1 MRAVLRLLGLVKK
14 YLNRVVLAIA
24 MMIFGTLLVAV
35 QPKLIQYAV
44 DQVYEGGRWHLLVW
58 VALGIFLATVLR
70 SILNYLERI
79 LMEWVAQRVIYDLR
93 NSIYH
98 HLQSLSFSFYDKSQT
113 GQLMSR
119 ATADVETLRRFMS
132 FGILRLVSTVL
143 TMLVVL
149 VLLLQMHWRL
159 TVVAMST
166 MPLLILVVW
175 QFAVKVRPR
184 YRGIQQQMAQITTVL
199 QEAISGVRVVRAFA
213 QEEREIERF
222 RQQNWKYLE
231 LNITT
236 LRLWAFYFP
245 LMAFLGGLGST
256 VVLWYGGQLV
266 INGQLTMGQMLAF
279 QTLLMQLL
287 QPIRMIGWLVNMA
300 TQASAAGQRV
310 FEILD
315 TKSDV
320 TEQPE
325 ARELTNVTGRV
336 RFEKVSFSYDGG
348 NLVLDNLNI
357 DAQPGET
364 IALLG
369 ATGSGKSSIINLIPR
384 FYDVTHGRVTID
396 GTDVRDVT
404 LQSLRA
410 NIGIVLQ
417 ETFLFSAT
425 IRDNI
430 AYGKPGATDPEV
442 ITAAK
447 AARIHDFIMTLPEG
461 YQALVGERGVGLS
474 GGQKQR
480 VAIARALLMDP
491 KVLILDEATSSVDTE
506 TEYFIQQAFNELMKN
521 RTTFV
526 IAQRLSTVKNAQQ
539 IIVLDNGN
547 IGEQGT
553 HQELLH
559 AGGVYREIYEMQF
572 KQQEEA
578 LQHMREPENFTV
590 ERSVN

>member
-1 MRAVLRLLGLVKK
+1 
-14 YLNRVVLAIA
+14 
-24 MMIFGTLLVAV
+24 
-35 QPKLIQYAV
+35 
-44 DQVYEGGRWHLLVW
+44 
-58 VALGIFLATVLR
+58 
-70 SILNYLERI
+70 
-79 LMEWVAQRVIYDLR
+79 
-93 NSIYH
+93 
-98 HLQSLSFSFYDKSQT
+98 
-113 GQLMSR
+113 
-119 ATADVETLRRFMS
+119 
-132 FGILRLVSTVL
+132 
-143 TMLVVL
+143 
-149 VLLLQMHWRL
+149 
-159 TVVAMST
+159 
-166 MPLLILVVW
+166 
-175 QFAVKVRPR
+175 
-184 YRGIQQQMAQITTVL
+184 
-199 QEAISGVRVVRAFA
+199 
-213 QEEREIERF
+213 
-222 RQQNWKYLE
+222 
-231 LNITT
+231 
-236 LRLWAFYFP
+236 
-245 LMAFLGGLGST
+245 
-256 VVLWYGGQLV
+256 
-266 INGQLTMGQMLAF
+266 
-279 QTLLMQLL
+279 
-287 QPIRMIGWLVNMA
+287 WLVNMA

>member
-1 MRAVLRLLGLVKK
+1 MYIVIRLLSLVKK
-14 YLNRVVLAIA
+14 YMNRVILAVA
-24 MMIFGTLLVAV
+24 MMTFGTLLVAA

-44 DQVYEGGRWHLLVW
+44 DQVYKGGRWHLLAW
-58 VALGIFLATVLR
+58 IALAIFLVTVVR
-70 SILNYLERI
+70 SLLNYLERI

-98 HLQSLSFSFYDKSQT
+98 HLQSLSFSFYDKAQT

-159 TVVAMST
+159 TIVAMST

-175 QFAVKVRPR
+175 QFAIKVRPR
-184 YRGIQQQMAQITTVL
+184 YRVIQQQMGHITTVL

-222 RQQNWKYLE
+222 KQQNWKYLE

-245 LMAFLGGLGST
+245 LMTFLGGLGST
-256 VVLWYGGQLV
+256 VVLWYGGRLV
-266 INGQLTMGQMLAF
+266 IAGELTMGQMLAF

-320 TEQPE
+320 AEKPN
-325 ARELTNVTGRV
+325 AKELANVTGRV
-336 RFEKVSFSYDGG
+336 RLENVSFSYDGG
-348 NLVLDNLNI
+348 NMVLDNLNI
-357 DAQPGET
+357 EAQPGET

-384 FYDVTHGRVTID
+384 FYDVTDGRVTID

-417 ETFLFSAT
+417 ETFLFSAS

-430 AYGKPGATDPEV
+430 AYGKPGATDAEIV
-442 ITAAK
+442 AAAH
-447 AARIHDFIMTLPEG
+447 AARIHDFIMTLPKG
-461 YQALVGERGVGLS
+461 YETLVGERGVGLS

-506 TEYFIQQAFNELMKN
+506 TEYFIQQALNELMKK

-539 IIVLDNGN
+539 IVVLDNGS
-547 IGEQGT
+547 IGEHGT
-553 HQELLH
+553 HQELLR

-578 LQHMREPENFTV
+578 SQHIRRPENFTA

>member
-1 MRAVLRLLGLVKK
+1 MHVVLRLLGLVKK
-14 YLNRVVLAIA
+14 YLNRVVLAVV
-24 MMIFGTLLVAV
+24 MMAFGTLLVAA

-44 DQVYEGGRWHLLVW
+44 DQVYEGGRWNLLVW
-58 VALGIFLATVLR
+58 VALAIFLATVVR
-70 SILNYLERI
+70 SVLNYLERI

-93 NSIYH
+93 NSIYN
-98 HLQSLSFSFYDKSQT
+98 HLQSLSFSFYDKAQT

-159 TVVAMST
+159 TIVAMST

-184 YRGIQQQMAQITTVL
+184 YRVIQQQMGHITTVL

-222 RQQNWKYLE
+222 QKENWKYLE

-245 LMAFLGGLGST
+245 LMTFLGGLGST
-256 VVLWYGGQLV
+256 VVLWYGGRLV
-266 INGQLTMGQMLAF
+266 ISGQLTMGQMLAF

-315 TKSDV
+315 TKSEV
-320 TEQPE
+320 TEKPN
-325 ARELTNVTGRV
+325 AKELTNVTGRV
-336 RFEKVSFSYDGG
+336 RFENVSFSYDGG
-348 NLVLDNLNI
+348 NMVLDNLNI
-357 DAQPGET
+357 EAQPGET

-384 FYDVTHGRVTID
+384 FYDVTNGRVTID

-417 ETFLFSAT
+417 ETFLFSAS
-425 IRDNI
+425 IHDNI
-430 AYGKPGATDPEV
+430 AYGKPGATDTEIV
-442 ITAAK
+442 AAAQ
-447 AARIHDFIMTLPEG
+447 AARIHDFIMTLPKG
-461 YQALVGERGVGLS
+461 YQTLVGERGVGLS

-480 VAIARALLMDP
+480 VAIARALLMNP

-506 TEYFIQQAFNELMKN
+506 TEYFIQQALNELMKN

-539 IIVLDNGN
+539 IVVLDNGN
-547 IGEQGT
+547 IGEHGT
-553 HQELLH
+553 HQELLE

-578 LQHMREPENFTV
+578 SQHMRDSGNFTA